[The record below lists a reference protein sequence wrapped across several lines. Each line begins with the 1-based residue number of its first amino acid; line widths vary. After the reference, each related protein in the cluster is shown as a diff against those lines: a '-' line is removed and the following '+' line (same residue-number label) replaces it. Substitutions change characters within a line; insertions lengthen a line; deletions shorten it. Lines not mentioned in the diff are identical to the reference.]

1 LGSPAEIRTA
11 DPAIEDEI
19 SPLQLFGLTNDGLVT
34 LNHAGGPDGTQLVPD
49 LALSVPAATQ
59 GGRTYRFRLRR
70 GIRYSTG
77 RALAP
82 HDVRRSFE
90 RLFELGSSGR
100 SLYDRI
106 VGARECLGRPRCDL
120 SRGIVTDQRN
130 ESVTF
135 HLARPDPNFL
145 RKLSEPYA
153 FVIPS
158 STPSRAALRPLPATG
173 PYRISRF
180 TRGREIQ
187 LTRNPRFREWSSAAQ
202 PDGYPDRIL
211 WRTASDGARAVAL
224 VQAGKADL
232 MTNIGGPPPAQR
244 DLLTTRFPS
253 RLRTNWAMGT
263 DFFFLN
269 TRVRPFD
276 DVRVRRALNYAI
288 DRERIATIFGGPS
301 SARPTCQILPPQIPG
316 FRRYCPYTRDPRH
329 DGRWSAPDLSRAKRL
344 VTASST
350 KGMTV
355 KVWSTPT
362 PTVARDEAVYVTT
375 LLRRLGYH
383 ASVRLL
389 PDEQFLRYTDDS
401 RNHAQVISGGWG
413 ADYPSPAAFIGRLTC
428 SSFIPNSTATFDSG
442 EFCDHAVD
450 RQIERAEA
458 LETTDRSRAADAW
471 RRLDRK
477 LTDLAIWLPTVTS
490 SETDIVS
497 RRVGNYLHNPFWGPL
512 IDQLW
517 VR

>member
-1 LGSPAEIRTA
+1 
-11 DPAIEDEI
+11 
-19 SPLQLFGLTNDGLVT
+19 
-34 LNHAGGPDGTQLVPD
+34 
-49 LALSVPAATQ
+49 
-59 GGRTYRFRLRR
+59 
-70 GIRYSTG
+70 
-77 RALAP
+77 
-82 HDVRRSFE
+82 
-90 RLFELGSSGR
+90 
-100 SLYDRI
+100 
-106 VGARECLGRPRCDL
+106 
-120 SRGIVTDQRN
+120 
-130 ESVTF
+130 
-135 HLARPDPNFL
+135 
-145 RKLSEPYA
+145 
-153 FVIPS
+153 
-158 STPSRAALRPLPATG
+158 
-173 PYRISRF
+173 
-180 TRGREIQ
+180 
-187 LTRNPRFREWSSAAQ
+187 
-202 PDGYPDRIL
+202 
-211 WRTASDGARAVAL
+211 
-224 VQAGKADL
+224 

-329 DGRWSAPDLSRAKRL
+329 DGRWSAPALSRAKRL
-344 VTASST
+344 VAASGT

-450 RQIERAEA
+450 RQIGRAEA

-497 RRVGNYLHNPFWGPL
+497 RRVGNYQYNPFWGPL